1 MPRKIDEFMKM
12 VEDQFGKQVDLI
24 EPEDG
29 EDQEMELID
38 GAGAAF
44 YAINH
49 ARLVIDKL
57 GEGSIYGYPDKANP
71 GTVAADAAG
80 GDGFDFA
87 VMRGRYVVDTWSA
100 QYGGISERVIYD
112 LKNKKDAEIV
122 EKMYGDVSKW
132 EYFDNDQNKF
142 ISQAEAP
149 DQFRLKKPGLKAAE
163 FDSPAP

>member
-1 MPRKIDEFMKM
+1 MPRKIDEFMKS

-29 EDQEMELID
+29 EDEEMELIG

-57 GEGSIYGYPDKANP
+57 GEGSIYGYPDKSNP

-112 LKNKKDAEIV
+112 LTNKKDAEIV

-132 EYFDNDQNKF
+132 EYFDNNQNKF

-149 DQFRLKKPGLKAAE
+149 DEFMLKKPVLRAAE
-163 FDSPAP
+163 FESPAP

>member
-1 MPRKIDEFMKM
+1 MPRKTDEFMKS
-12 VEDQFGKQVDLI
+12 VEAQFGKQVDLI
-24 EPEDG
+24 ETQND

-38 GAGAAF
+38 DAGAAF
-44 YAINH
+44 YSINH
-49 ARLVIDKL
+49 ARLVISKL

-80 GDGFDFA
+80 GDGFDLA
-87 VMRGRYVVDTWSA
+87 VMRGRYVVDTWSV
-100 QYGGISERVIYD
+100 QYGGISERVIFD
-112 LKNKKDAEIV
+112 LKNKKDAQIV

-149 DQFRLKKPGLKAAE
+149 DQFRLKKPEIRAAE
-163 FDSPAP
+163 AESPSP